1 VTVMDRRSISM
12 FLDEEGAYADNSSK
26 YAWSS
31 QRVFQL
37 HLPIVLNLS
46 VEKRQREKERERRHH
61 ARQDTM
67 GSSTPPIPEEPE
79 DDDSDAGYMSG
90 QSPSPPESHQPPPAM
105 HRQHAPPS
113 SSNTRT
119 SSGFRDPP
127 VIWHHDGPALAVGGA
142 QYPGTGCSCSC
153 TSLLAHSLGHPSSA
167 VQNQLAVI
175 DHGS

>member
-1 VTVMDRRSISM
+1 MDRRSISM
-12 FLDEEGAYADNSSK
+12 FLDEEGAYADNSLK
-26 YAWSS
+26 YAWAS
-31 QRVFQL
+31 QLMLQS
-37 HLPIVLNLS
+37 HLPAVLNLYA
-46 VEKRQREKERERRHH
+46 EKRQREKERERRQY
-61 ARQDTM
+61 ARQDTTR
-67 GSSTPPIPEEPE
+67 SSTPPIPEEPE
-79 DDDSDAGYMSG
+79 DDDSDSGYMSG
-90 QSPSPPESHQPPPAM
+90 QSPSPPESHQPPPPAM